1 MLEGCLAVL
10 IMAAVYLVGATWLEK
25 RTRPESIA
33 DAQTTSERGLHG
45 R

>member
-10 IMAAVYLVGATWLEK
+10 IMAAVYLGCAVWLER
-25 RTRPESIA
+25 RTRPETSA
-33 DAQTTSERGLHG
+33 EGQTTSERGLHG